1 MSASVISTIFI
12 IINKPL
18 DIQAAKNGM
27 LVVGCGT
34 SVKNKGSQGGI
45 AMQGTTSST
54 DKQYYRYHTA
64 DVVADLQRKRRWPW
78 ATRTVMQ
85 MRDSKPRL
93 MVPAAPPAGCHPL
106 SKMSRNSGSLA

>member
-34 SVKNKGSQGGI
+34 SVKNKGSQGHLSI
-45 AMQGTTSST
+45 ERSQA
-54 DKQYYRYHTA
+54 
-64 DVVADLQRKRRWPW
+64 
-78 ATRTVMQ
+78 
-85 MRDSKPRL
+85 SK
-93 MVPAAPPAGCHPL
+93 
-106 SKMSRNSGSLA
+106 S